1 MNFFT
6 DRKFAHMRGQLNSEY
21 WQDLIKKAIKKDG
34 ALDVWIIKDKFYHG
48 LKKGSLFDKKNIKKN
63 ILIFNTECMM
73 ILLFDQMIQ
82 T

>member
-34 ALDVWIIKDKFYHG
+34 ALDVWIIKNKFYHG
-48 LKKGSLFDKKNIKKN
+48 LSMSLFKPKEKSNA
-63 ILIFNTECMM
+63 
-73 ILLFDQMIQ
+73 
-82 T
+82 